1 MIRCGDGS
9 LYTGIATDVDRR
21 LAEHRGNGNAGAKY
35 LKGRGPLEL
44 VFQKNVGGRSLAL
57 KLESKVKKLSKA
69 EKEMLVSA
77 SGDIENLIR
86 QVQD

>member
-9 LYTGIATDVDRR
+9 LYTGIATDVSRR

-44 VFQKNVGGRSLAL
+44 VFEKKIGSRSLAL

-69 EKEMLVSA
+69 EKEMLISA
-77 SGDIENLIR
+77 NGDIENLIR
-86 QVQD
+86 QVED